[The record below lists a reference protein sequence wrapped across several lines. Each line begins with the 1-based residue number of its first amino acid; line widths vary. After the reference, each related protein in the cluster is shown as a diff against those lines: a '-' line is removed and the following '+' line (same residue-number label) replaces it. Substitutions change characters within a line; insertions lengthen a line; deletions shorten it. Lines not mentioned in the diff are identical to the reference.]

1 MGMQQRRQKQMR
13 MDEATEVRGRDLNVQ
28 SIWLYCYNAPG
39 KLVYV
44 WVSYVT
50 RRAVQYVLLLSKLD
64 TISLRNTL
72 FLSLAL

>member
-1 MGMQQRRQKQMR
+1 MQQRRQKQMR
-13 MDEATEVRGRDLNVQ
+13 MDEVTEVRGKDLNVQ

-50 RRAVQYVLLLSKLD
+50 RRAVQYVL
-64 TISLRNTL
+64 
-72 FLSLAL
+72 